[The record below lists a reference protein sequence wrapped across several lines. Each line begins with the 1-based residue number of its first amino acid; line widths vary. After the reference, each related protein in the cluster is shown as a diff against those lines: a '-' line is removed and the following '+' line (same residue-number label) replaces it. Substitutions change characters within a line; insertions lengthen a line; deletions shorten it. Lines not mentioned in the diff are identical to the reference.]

1 MKEMLFRNPR
11 VTGVPE
17 NFLTGP
23 KEKFIPTAMKN
34 LITVSLL
41 LLLIPVVSYSQEYP
55 ENLFNYPLEL
65 DRTGPV
71 FPLPGPVNT
80 SPSAVPFFNINITQQ
95 AAPQNEPSVCISRKN
110 PNRVVAA
117 WRDFRYGVDPNAN
130 RRVGYSFS
138 TNGGLTWSSTV
149 ILDSMIL
156 PGLTRNSDPVVT
168 VDTAGNFYIAVI
180 AISPSGSNL
189 TLAVYKSTNGGVSF
203 PNAYIASQT
212 GMEDKEWITTDL
224 NPLSPYLNSLYI
236 SWTKFSGSTGI
247 HLVRSTNG
255 GVNWSTPIRVSSATG
270 NVQGSNVCVSP
281 NGQVNVVWLGYGGNA
296 NVMFDRSTDG
306 GATFGNDIT
315 IASGTFPSGLPNNVG
330 TFPWIASDNST
341 GPRSG
346 WLYCVFA
353 DNRNGD
359 CDVFLSR
366 STNAG
371 LNWSSPVRVNN
382 DALSNGKIQYWP
394 VIAVNQYGTISVMF
408 MDTRNTP
415 DNTIIEAWL
424 ALSYDGGFTFSNE
437 VISSDQSP
445 TNIPGSNV
453 RFGDY
458 VDIDFLGT
466 NVVPVWTDERM
477 GGFNMEIYTAEIS
490 VPVGIEPVAE
500 IPAKFYL
507 GQNYPNPF
515 NSQSKIN
522 YQISNMAEV
531 TLAVYDLL
539 GREQRILFRGVRS
552 PGAYEVSFDASSLP
566 SGVYFYTLRARQVGS
581 STLVF
586 SETKKMVL
594 VR

>member
-1 MKEMLFRNPR
+1 MKKIITLLGHRLKICAALAALF
-11 VTGVPE
+11 VTST
-17 NFLTGP
+17 L
-23 KEKFIPTAMKN
+23 
-34 LITVSLL
+34 
-41 LLLIPVVSYSQEYP
+41 SYSQNYP
-55 ENLFNYPLEL
+55 EDLFKEPLET
-65 DRTGPV
+65 DRTQAKDLR
-71 FPLPGPVNT
+71 LPGPISS
-80 SPSAVPFFNINITQQ
+80 SPTPTPYFNINITQQ
-95 AAPQNEPSVCISRKN
+95 AAPQNEPSVCISRKS

-130 RRVGYSFS
+130 RRVGYSYS
-138 TNGGLTWSSTV
+138 TNGGLTWSGTQ
-149 ILDSMIL
+149 ILDSTIL

-168 VDTAGNFYIAVI
+168 VDTAGNFYISVI
-180 AISPSGSNL
+180 AISPTGSNL
-189 TLAVYKSTNGGVSF
+189 TLAVYKSTNGGVTF

-212 GMEDKEWITTDL
+212 GLEDKEWITTDL
-224 NPLSPYLNSLYI
+224 NPASPYLNSLYI

-247 HLVRSTNG
+247 HLVKSSNG
-255 GVNWSTPIRVSSATG
+255 GVNWSVPVRVSTATG

-281 NGQVNVVWLGYGGNA
+281 NGQINVVWLGYGGNA

-306 GATFGNDIT
+306 GTTFGSDIT
-315 IASGTFPSGLPNNVG
+315 IASGAFPNGLPNDVG
-330 TFPWIASDNST
+330 TFPFIAVDNSG
-341 GPRSG
+341 GPRNG

-359 CDVFLSR
+359 CDAFLSR

-371 LNWSSPVRVNN
+371 INWSAPVRINN

-394 VIAVNQYGTISVMF
+394 VVGVNEYGTIAVMF

-424 ALSYDGGFTFSNE
+424 ALSYDGGSTFSNE
-437 VISSDQSP
+437 AISSDQSP

-458 VDIDFLGT
+458 VDLDILGT

-477 GGFNMEIYTAEIS
+477 GGFNMEIYTAEIGI
-490 VPVGIEPVAE
+490 PVGIEQA
-500 IPAKFYL
+500 AKMPSRFQL

-515 NSQSKIN
+515 NPKTVIS
-522 YQISNMAEV
+522 YQLSVNSFV
-531 TLAVYDLL
+531 TLKVFDVL
-539 GREQRILFRGVRS
+539 GREVAILVNGEKLA
-552 PGAYEVSFDASSLP
+552 GNYEVRFDGANLP
-566 SGVYFYTLRARQVGS
+566 SGIYFYTLKAGE
-581 STLVF
+581 F

>member
-1 MKEMLFRNPR
+1 MK
-11 VTGVPE
+11 
-17 NFLTGP
+17 
-23 KEKFIPTAMKN
+23 I
-34 LITVSLL
+34 ITVLRHRL
-41 LLLIPVVSYSQEYP
+41 EICAALLLISSISYSQDYP
-55 ENLFNYPLEL
+55 ENLFKYPMEM
-65 DRTGPV
+65 DRTETQAKDLRLQDLRQWGT
-71 FPLPGPVNT
+71 PVNT
-80 SPSAVPFFNINITQQ
+80 SPTPTPYFNINITQQ
-95 AAPQNEPSVCISRKN
+95 AAPQNEPSVCISRKS

-130 RRVGYSFS
+130 RRVGYSYS
-138 TNGGLTWSSTV
+138 TNGGLTWSVSQ
-149 ILDSMIL
+149 ILDSTIL

-168 VDTAGNFYIAVI
+168 VDTAGNFYISVI

-189 TLAVYKSTNGGVSF
+189 TLGVYKSTNGGVTF

-212 GMEDKEWITTDL
+212 GLEDKEWITTDL
-224 NPLSPYLNSLYI
+224 NPASPYLNSLYI
-236 SWTKFSGSTGI
+236 AWMKFSGSTGI
-247 HLVRSTNG
+247 HLVKSSNG
-255 GVNWSTPIRVSSATG
+255 GINWTTPPVRVSEAAEW
-270 NVQGSNVCVSP
+270 VQGANVCVSP
-281 NGQVNVVWLGYGGNA
+281 NGQVDVVWLNYGGTNA
-296 NVMFDRSTDG
+296 DIMFDRSTNG
-306 GATFGNDIT
+306 GTTFGTDILVS
-315 IASGTFPSGLPNNVG
+315 SGTFFEGLPNDVG
-330 TFPWIASDNST
+330 TFPFIAADNST

-371 LNWSSPVRVNN
+371 LSWSAAVRVNN
-382 DALSNGKIQYWP
+382 DAMSNGKIQYWP
-394 VIAVNQYGTISVMF
+394 VVAVNEYGTIAVMF

-458 VDIDFLGT
+458 VDIDVLGT

-477 GGFNMEIYTAEIS
+477 GGFNMEIYTAEIGI
-490 VPVGIEPVAE
+490 PVGIEPVAKM
-500 IPAKFYL
+500 PLTFHL

-515 NSQSKIN
+515 NSKSKIK
-522 YQISNMAEV
+522 YQISKMAEV

-539 GREQRILFRGVRS
+539 GREARILFKGVRS
-552 PGAYEVSFDASSLP
+552 PGAYEVSFDASNLP
-566 SGVYFYTLRARQVGS
+566 SGVYFYTLRAGE
-581 STLVF
+581 F